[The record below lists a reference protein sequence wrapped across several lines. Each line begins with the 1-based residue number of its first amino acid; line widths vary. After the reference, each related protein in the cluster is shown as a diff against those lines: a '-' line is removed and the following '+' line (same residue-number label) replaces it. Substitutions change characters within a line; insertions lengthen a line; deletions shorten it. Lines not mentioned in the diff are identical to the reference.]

1 MYGFVL
7 RAALLT
13 GLYLATGLVHSRV
26 VYHGKVVRQLPMEPA
41 EAAGLTGLTKNSAAL
56 PGHFWPHPTGTRPML
71 AFLVDFSDAPAN
83 FPVAAV
89 DSLLNTPGYKRFGNQ
104 GSVRDF
110 YLDITRGKLDIHYE
124 VKGYYRAKHPKSYYE
139 SQADYAG
146 GDELAE
152 EVIRSF
158 DAQVNFAAYGS
169 AGEASLNSIA
179 ILYSGAEKENGLWGV
194 TTTLDFSLDGKRIG
208 RSYWAA
214 IGKSEM
220 SIATSCHEMGHML
233 FNWPD
238 LYNVPKDGLGAH
250 CLMASY
256 ADDYDPVPPNEA
268 LQADQGWIEVQDL
281 TADSRGTYLAP
292 ANPDKVFRFLNP
304 ASPDES
310 FFAVNRKHVDR
321 YRSLGGR
328 GLLILHF
335 DMGWNETDD
344 SAKAAVMLV
353 PDQGRIKP
361 PADWFE
367 PGWYFY
373 AGNMAEF
380 SKTAQ
385 AGENAWHDGKP
396 SGIRLFNISALSDTM
411 SFSMG
416 EPVASLH
423 GPSLASGAEATNG
436 GHPLFEV
443 FDIKGA
449 RTGSDSLRT
458 MRAGK
463 YFQAAGTLAR

>member
-1 MYGFVL
+1 
-7 RAALLT
+7 
-13 GLYLATGLVHSRV
+13 
-26 VYHGKVVRQLPMEPA
+26 
-41 EAAGLTGLTKNSAAL
+41 
-56 PGHFWPHPTGTRPML
+56 
-71 AFLVDFSDAPAN
+71 
-83 FPVAAV
+83 
-89 DSLLNTPGYKRFGNQ
+89 
-104 GSVRDF
+104 
-110 YLDITRGKLDIHYE
+110 
-124 VKGYYRAKHPKSYYE
+124 
-139 SQADYAG
+139 
-146 GDELAE
+146 
-152 EVIRSF
+152 
-158 DAQVNFAAYGS
+158 
-169 AGEASLNSIA
+169 
-179 ILYSGAEKENGLWGV
+179 V

-208 RSYWAA
+208 RAFWAA

-220 SIATSCHEMGHML
+220 TIATSCHEMGHML

-238 LYNVPKDGLGAH
+238 LYNVPKGGLGAH

-268 LQADQGWIEVQDL
+268 LQAD
-281 TADSRGTYLAP
+281 
-292 ANPDKVFRFLNP
+292 KVFRFINP
-304 ASPDES
+304 ARSDES
-310 FFAVNRKHVDR
+310 FFAVNRKHTDR

-328 GLLILHF
+328 GLLIFHF
-335 DMGWNETDD
+335 DMDWNESEDET
-344 SAKAAVMLV
+344 KASVMLV
-353 PDQGRIKP
+353 PDLGRIKP

-373 AGNMAEF
+373 ANNMTEF

-385 AGENAWHDGKP
+385 AGENAWHDGKT

-423 GPSLASGAEATNG
+423 GPSLASGSENANA